1 MSSYTVKRTFHVAT
15 THRSR
20 EVLRRGKE
28 PTRKTTRV
36 PRLSKLMALAIEY
49 DKLIREGHVADM
61 ATLARYGQ
69 VSRARVTQIMNLL
82 SLAPDIQEEILFL
95 PRTKSGGDPI
105 REVMVRAIA
114 KVPDWGKQRGMW
126 KEVEARVMI

>member
-1 MSSYTVKRTFHVAT
+1 
-15 THRSR
+15 
-20 EVLRRGKE
+20 
-28 PTRKTTRV
+28 
-36 PRLSKLMALAIEY
+36 MALALHLER
-49 DKLIREGHVADM
+49 LITDGEIADR
-61 ATLARYGQ
+61 AEIARLGQ